1 MKYLGMEFKNH
12 SELNVWNMAGHIAE
26 YKKLSAMFEQHPSME
41 LSTMMSDRA
50 EVLVKQFGMTWEQI
64 EELELAV

>member
-12 SELNVWNMAGHIAE
+12 SELNAWNMAGHIAE
-26 YKKLSAMFEQHPSME
+26 YKKLAAMFGQHPSTE
-41 LSTMMSDRA
+41 LSSLMSDRA